1 MGERLSIHGAL
12 IEVLQSIP
20 ALHRDCDIM
29 DWVAD
34 TAVVIGV
41 LLVVRVY
48 RARGTRLR

>member
-1 MGERLSIHGAL
+1 L

-34 TAVVIGV
+34 TGAI
-41 LLVVRVY
+41 LVALALVALIR
-48 RARGTRLR
+48 RLWLR